1 MKTTTLIVKLLTLT
15 IISYIL
21 FSCDKAPKKLDPYLI
36 KVDSIHLPEIISSNI
51 PFEIEFFGKIA
62 GDGCHIFEEFN
73 QSLVNN
79 DINIEAWGNYLEY
92 TGVCPTVEVYLTG
105 HNLTVTLPSSGIYNI
120 KIKQPD
126 NSFLAIQ
133 ITVN

>member
-1 MKTTTLIVKLLTLT
+1 MNTAKLIVKLLTLT

-36 KVDSIHLPEIISSNI
+36 KVDSIHLPGIISSNV

-62 GDGCHIFEEFN
+62 GDGCHIFEEFTH
-73 QSLVNN
+73 SLINK
-79 DINIEAWGNYLEY
+79 DINIEAWGNYVNY
-92 TGVCPTVEVYLTG
+92 AGVCPTIEVYLTG
-105 HNLTVTLPSSGIYNI
+105 QKLTLTLPSTGIYNI

-126 NSFLAIQ
+126 NSILSKQ
-133 ITVN
+133 VTVN